1 MKIRKA
7 TKTERKNHT
16 YNMYSLVTRKAY
28 VVCDKI
34 LAVNEIVNQEIY
46 ECDAPLSVSML
57 HSIDEPFAYEGV
69 MAADIEKLNR
79 KYFFKMM
86 DDIILALA

>member
-34 LAVNEIVNQEIY
+34 LGLKY
-46 ECDAPLSVSML
+46 WLS
-57 HSIDEPFAYEGV
+57 E
-69 MAADIEKLNR
+69 
-79 KYFFKMM
+79 
-86 DDIILALA
+86 